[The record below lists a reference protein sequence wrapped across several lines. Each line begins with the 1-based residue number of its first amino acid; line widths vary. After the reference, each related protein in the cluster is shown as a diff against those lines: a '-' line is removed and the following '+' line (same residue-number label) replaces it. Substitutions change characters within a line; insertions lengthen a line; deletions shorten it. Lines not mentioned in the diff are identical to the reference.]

1 MNGCKSSIYIRLS
14 AYFRDQIPVKKD
26 RMTEKTI
33 YYSNEEIT
41 VAWKPALCI
50 HSGNCVRGLGKVFDP
65 GRKSWIDMSQAD
77 SAQIVAQVKK
87 CPSGALSISE
97 KKPA

>member
-1 MNGCKSSIYIRLS
+1 M
-14 AYFRDQIPVKKD
+14 YFTDQIPVKKGS
-26 RMTEKTI
+26 MAEKTI

-77 SAQIVAQVKK
+77 SAEIVAQVKK